1 MLGLDN
7 GTALQIH
14 VSDTLSF
21 SFLKRSSLQRSIF
34 GYFTGSSTPSAA
46 ASFTSAG
53 VSASSILGSSSE
65 RLLCALPG
73 NLSSLN
79 RHESSSS
86 FYIASTKSLQK
97 WALQEEGG
105 SFSFIETFR
114 WEINLVSH
122 VTSHLQLHAS
132 IRDVKVVAVA
142 AGSAK
147 LSGGE
152 NRIACL
158 VQAHFRSDPACYFL
172 IYVKE
177 NESRDGID
185 FISCKKLK
193 CKVSE
198 VHVG

>member
-1 MLGLDN
+1 M
-7 GTALQIH
+7 ALQIH

-34 GYFTGSSTPSAA
+34 GYFTGSSIPSAA
-46 ASFTSAG
+46 ASLTNAR

-65 RLLCALPG
+65 RLLGALPG
-73 NLSSLN
+73 DLSSLN

-97 WALQEEGG
+97 WALQEEEG

-122 VTSHLQLHAS
+122 VTSYLQLHAS
-132 IRDVKVVAVA
+132 IRDVKVIAVA

-147 LSGGE
+147 ISGGE
-152 NRIACL
+152 NRFIACL

-172 IYVKE
+172 ISVKE

-193 CKVSE
+193 CSVSE
-198 VHVG
+198 VRVG